1 MALKEYISKIDNI
14 YRSGEATEYSYR
26 PALESYMETIAGSG
40 LSVIHEPKHLKECG
54 APDFVVNHSGNGA
67 PAFYIETK
75 PVGDGD
81 LDGRKRTGNK
91 EQFDR
96 YKRALR
102 LVVFTDFLDFHFY
115 EDGQWLQNIRLGE
128 PHGDGIAAL
137 LENEERFRSLIARWG
152 EAKPQP
158 IKSAAKLA
166 EIMAGKARLLRHAA
180 EKAMSRAGGDD
191 EPTGQLPQL
200 FNAFKSWLLQD
211 LTPEGFADIYAQTIV
226 YGLFAACL
234 NNPGHTVFTRQSAA
248 NLIPKSNPF
257 LRRIFHEVAF
267 DLDGRVEWIVDD
279 LAAAFAATDIAK
291 VMGDYGKNSWKNDPM
306 VHFYE
311 DFLAEYDPKLRK
323 DLGVWYTPQ
332 PVVGFIVRS
341 VDAILRRDFGL
352 PDGLADSGRAAPKGA
367 KGKPAHRVQILDPA
381 AGTGTFLA
389 QAILQIHDTVARKNA
404 GLWQQYVESDLK
416 PRLNGFELMMA
427 PYTIA
432 HIKLDTTL
440 RDTGYTPVGDRRL
453 NLFLTN
459 ALEAPSPNQRTLFNA
474 LTVEADEADRVKR
487 EKPVMVLIGN
497 PPYNGS
503 SKNKGK
509 WIMSLMD
516 DYKKEPGGEARLNE
530 RNYKWINDDYVKF
543 LRLAQ
548 YYTDKN
554 RQGIVGFITPHGFID
569 NPTFR
574 GMRWSLLRSFNDIY
588 ILNLHGNSRK
598 KESTPDGGADENV
611 FSIMQGVSISILVN
625 TGKRNTGKLGRV
637 FYAELYG
644 KRAAKLDFLQS
655 HSIADTEY
663 VEVKPQP
670 PMFFFYPK
678 GQEGNEYGKGFSIT
692 DLFPNN
698 SVGVVTTKDN
708 FLVCDD
714 EKTIKQR
721 IQDLISLSEEELSHK
736 YKLKNTRDWSVS
748 RAKKDIGTVFDE
760 SNIIAYDYRPFDTK
774 LLYYTGNTNGLVAW
788 PRGHLMRNFLLGD
801 NIALLSC
808 RQCVNSDWSLVSVS
822 ENVVDDCRLSNKTK
836 ERGYVFP
843 LYTYSDKLEEGGT
856 LGIEKIPNFNG
867 KIYGRIC
874 EGIGREPQPEEVFGY
889 IYAVLHSPRYRKR
902 YAELLKEDF
911 PRVPYPTDN
920 ALFGKLAELGRR
932 LIDLHLMRGA
942 DKWQCGAGFPE
953 TGSNEVETVE
963 YSEGR
968 VMINAS
974 QFFAPVS
981 EEVWNL
987 HIGGYQPAQKW
998 LKDRR
1003 GRKLSYPDC
1012 IHYERI
1018 IHALSGTACIM
1029 REIDGLQFPT

>member
-75 PVGDGD
+75 PVGNGD

-128 PHGDGIAAL
+128 PQGDGIAAL
-137 LENEERFRSLIARWG
+137 PENEERLRSLIAHWG

-158 IKSAAKLA
+158 IKSAARLA
-166 EIMAGKARLLRHAA
+166 EIMAGKARLLRHAT
-180 EKAMSRAGGDD
+180 EKAMGLAAAGGD

-267 DLDGRVEWIVDD
+267 DLDRRVEWIVDD
-279 LAAAFAATDIAK
+279 LAAAFAATDITK
-291 VMGDYGKNSWKNDPM
+291 VMGDYGKNSWENDPM

-341 VDAILRRDFGL
+341 VDATLRRDFGL

-389 QAILQIHDTVARKNA
+389 QAILQIHDTIARKNA

-655 HSIADTEY
+655 HSIVDTEY

-678 GQEGNEYGKGFSIT
+678 GQEGNEYEKGFKADELFRTSSMGIT
-692 DLFPNN
+692 
-698 SVGVVTTKDN
+698 TAKDDIV
-708 FLVCDD
+708 VCDNEED
-714 EKTIKQR
+714 ALALVKNIMTLPVEDIKTKYHIIKETPNWTVANVKN
-721 IQDLISLSEEELSHK
+721 DLT
-736 YKLKNTRDWSVS
+736 KNRPSIK
-748 RAKKDIGTVFDE
+748 R
-760 SNIIAYDYRPFDTK
+760 YCYRPFDTK
-774 LLYYTGNTNGLVAW
+774 YIPYTGASNGIICR
-788 PRGHLMRNFLLGD
+788 PRYNQQRNLLNGD
-801 NIALLSC
+801 NTALCLLKFGRNYNFSIFVTDGLTDKTILSSKY
-808 RQCVNSDWSLVSVS
+808 NAI
-822 ENVVDDCRLSNKTK
+822 
-836 ERGYVFP
+836 VFP
-843 LYTYSDKLEEGGT
+843 LYTYGDKLEEGGT
-856 LGIEKIPNFNG
+856 LGIEKTPNFNG
-867 KIYGRIC
+867 EIYGRIC
-874 EGIGREPQPEEVFGY
+874 DGLGREPQPEEVFCY
-889 IYAVLHSPRYRKR
+889 IYAVLHSQRYRER
-902 YAELLKEDF
+902 YAELLKSDF
-911 PRVPYPTDN
+911 PRVPYPTDST
-920 ALFGKLAELGRR
+920 LFGKLAELGQK
-932 LIDLHLMRGA
+932 LVNLHLMRGA
-942 DKWQCGAGFPE
+942 DKWQCEAGFPE
-953 TGSNEVETVE
+953 AGSNEVETVE

-981 EEVWNL
+981 EEAWDL